1 MQCLAA
7 DGSEPVSAALDVL
20 ANRLGLGLVLAGPGG
35 ALLFANRRAL
45 ELFCGASAPD
55 AEEIARGWERL
66 RARLPDGVAG
76 PEAVAFTA
84 ELSVTADATPRMLR
98 GQCRKGEDGAT
109 EILLSD
115 RRALGALDLE
125 LLCAS
130 RMKEWVHQCE
140 ALVHDANGALNTIQL
155 TLELLDGQWPG
166 SRAVEQ
172 GQEPHRRNHVS
183 VIRDNLDRLKR
194 VLRELVLAHEEP
206 AAGPFDLCDVV
217 REAVAILKMPARRR
231 RIELDADFADG
242 ALQARGNRARLRQA
256 LVNVALCR
264 IEALPERSKL
274 RLEARRLDAARVAL
288 GCADNGSL
296 PGPQRTGIYQLLLA
310 DGGAGSPSDALRLAR
325 AIVES
330 EGGAF
335 EVEASE
341 AGTQL
346 RLVVPAARP

>member
-1 MQCLAA
+1 MQFFAA
-7 DGSEPVSAALDVL
+7 DGVEPVSAALDAL
-20 ANRLGLGLVLAGPGG
+20 ATRLGLGLILAGADG

-55 AEEIARGWERL
+55 AAEVVRCWDRL
-66 RARLPDGVAG
+66 RARLPGGAAG
-76 PEAVAFTA
+76 REAVVFTT
-84 ELSVTADATPRMLR
+84 ELSVAADAAPRMLR
-98 GQCRKGEDGAT
+98 GQCRKAEGGVT

-172 GQEPHRRNHVS
+172 GQEPHRRNHVA
-183 VIRDNLDRLKR
+183 VIRDNLDRLKH

-206 AAGPFDLCDVV
+206 AAGAYDLCDVV
-217 REAVAILKMPARRR
+217 RETVSTLKMPARRR
-231 RIELDADFADG
+231 RIELEAGFADG
-242 ALQARGNRARLRQA
+242 LLQARGNRARLRQA

-264 IEALPERSKL
+264 VGALPERSKL
-274 RLEARRLDAARVAL
+274 RVEALRLDAARIAL
-288 GCADNGSL
+288 VCTDNGSL
-296 PGPQRTGIYQLLLA
+296 AAPERAGIYQLLLA

-330 EGGAF
+330 EGGEL
-335 EVEASE
+335 EVDVSE
-341 AGTQL
+341 DRTQL
-346 RLVVPAARP
+346 RLVVPAARS